1 MCGRRSRLFLALC
14 LAFSSG
20 FVASSWGQDIVV
32 PRETWVQI
40 VSKVDTLEKILADL
54 NNELSSQKTEYER
67 LLSDNRDLL
76 TKERRWSEILGN
88 SLTKCQKVNDTLGAV
103 VWIESGVLL
112 AGLVVGGLI
121 WLF

>member
-1 MCGRRSRLFLALC
+1 MCGRRSRLFLVLC

-20 FVASSWGQDIVV
+20 FVVLSWGQDVVV

-54 NNELSSQKTEYER
+54 NSELNSQKTEYER
-67 LLSDNRDLL
+67 LLSDSKDLL

-88 SLTKCQKVNDTLGAV
+88 SLTKCQRTNDTLGAV
-103 VWIESGVLL
+103 VWVESGMLL
-112 AGLVVGGLI
+112 AGLLVGGLI